1 MTNKLFRTLKITC
14 LCMALTAALPI
25 VSFADEQ
32 TAVNENKKVVNTF
45 AEKSGGFDNEKTR
58 NFIRDFSE
66 KGFEPFD
73 YSKIDNSL
81 ESNNNQLLWDNQE
94 LTPLNK
100 KTDKNIL
107 FEDLNK
113 NIESSALSQAS
124 KILNEISK

>member
-1 MTNKLFRTLKITC
+1 MKI
-14 LCMALTAALPI
+14 
-25 VSFADEQ
+25 
-32 TAVNENKKVVNTF
+32 KKVVNTF
-45 AEKSGGFDNEKTR
+45 AEKAGGFNEKTR

-81 ESNNNQLLWDNQE
+81 ESSNTQSLWDNEE

-107 FEDLNK
+107 FDDLNK

>member
-1 MTNKLFRTLKITC
+1 MN
-14 LCMALTAALPI
+14 
-25 VSFADEQ
+25 D
-32 TAVNENKKVVNTF
+32 ENKKVVDTF
-45 AEKSGGFDNEKTR
+45 AEKAGGFDSEKTR

-81 ESNNNQLLWDNQE
+81 ESNNTQSLWDNEE

-107 FEDLNK
+107 FDDLNK